1 LFCNPNKRIKPLDN
15 RLLLWYNGCVK
26 LIAHTDGGSRGNP
39 GPAAY
44 AAVIRTTEFQDVIK
58 IKKYIGKATCNVAEY
73 LGVLAAVRYAA
84 ENAAESL
91 FIYSDSQLV
100 VQQVRGFYTVKDKTL
115 KALYDKIIKLL
126 PKLQAF
132 HIEHVKREKNKE
144 ADALVNEALD
154 EEMAR

>member
-1 LFCNPNKRIKPLDN
+1 M
-15 RLLLWYNGCVK
+15 K
-26 LIAHTDGGSRGNP
+26 LIANTDGGSRGNP

-44 AAVIRTTEFQDVIK
+44 AVVIKNTEFEDVAR

-73 LGVLAAVRYAA
+73 LGVLAAVRYAVEA
-84 ENAAESL
+84 SAESL

-100 VQQVRGFYTVKDKTL
+100 VQQIRGFYTVKDATL
-115 KALYDKIIKLL
+115 KTLYDKIIKLL
-126 PKLQAF
+126 PYLKAF

-154 EEMAR
+154 EAVAR